1 MQLSK
6 GNINKMI
13 LVIAPSRQTRGGITS
28 VVRAYS
34 STAFWNQLNCKWIE
48 TYIDRNN
55 IYKILFFLKGF
66 IHYIIL
72 LPFAS
77 IVHIHL
83 SEPISAIRKTFFFI
97 PALLLNKKIIL
108 HFHSFSPEITYLGK
122 YKKVYKFLFSNC
134 DALIVLSASCEKN
147 IIEMLQIN
155 KSKIN
160 VLYNPC
166 PEIVQRTN
174 TLISSKYI
182 LFIGTLTKRKGYHD
196 LINAFQKVSNIY
208 PEWKLILAG
217 NGEIDKANILADKL
231 NISDKVT
238 CLDWITDSE
247 KDNVF
252 RNASI
257 FCLPSYVEGLPM
269 AIMDA
274 LAYGL
279 PVVTTPVGGIPDV
292 FSHMKNAI
300 FIEPG
305 NIEEISEALLM
316 LIRSEKLAEQL
327 KAESLFLKENLF
339 DLNKITQKLNL
350 IYLQIIKSKKHAT
363 VTV

>member
-1 MQLSK
+1 
-6 GNINKMI
+6 MI
-13 LVIAPSRQTRGGITS
+13 LVIAPSRSTRGGITS

-55 IYKILFFLKGF
+55 FLKILFFLKGF
-66 IHYIIL
+66 VQYLIL
-72 LPFAS
+72 LPFAA
-77 IVHIHL
+77 IIHIHL
-83 SEPISAIRKTFFFI
+83 SEHISALRKTFFFI
-97 PALLLNKKIIL
+97 PALILNKKIII

-122 YKKVYKFLFSNC
+122 FRKIYKFLFSRC
-134 DALIVLSASCEKN
+134 DALIVLSSSCEKN
-147 IIEMLQIN
+147 IVEALHID

-160 VLYNPC
+160 ILYNPC
-166 PEIVQRTN
+166 PLIEPRTDVKN
-174 TLISSKYI
+174 NSKYI

-196 LINAFQKVSNIY
+196 LINAFQKISPIY

-217 NGEIDKANILADKL
+217 NGEIKEANELAKKL
-231 NISDKVT
+231 NISQSVS
-238 CLDWITDSE
+238 CLDWITDIE
-247 KDNVF
+247 KDEVF

-257 FCLPSYVEGLPM
+257 FCLPSYFEGLPM

-279 PVVTTPVGGIPDV
+279 PVVTTPVGGIPDI

-305 NIEEISEALLM
+305 NVNDISEALLM
-316 LIRSEKLAEQL
+316 LIKSEKLADQL
-327 KAESLFLKENLF
+327 KSESRLLKENLF
-339 DLNKITQKLNL
+339 DLNKIIQKLNL
-350 IYLQIIKSKKHAT
+350 IYSQCIKSKKHAADT
-363 VTV
+363 V

>member
-1 MQLSK
+1 
-6 GNINKMI
+6 MI
-13 LVIAPSRQTRGGITS
+13 LVVAPGRKTRGGITS
-28 VVRAYS
+28 VVKAYS

-48 TYIDRNN
+48 SYIDRNKF
-55 IYKILFFLKGF
+55 YKIYFFLKGF
-66 IHYIIL
+66 LHYIIL

-83 SEPISAIRKTFFFI
+83 SEPISALRKTFFFI
-97 PALLLNKKIIL
+97 PALLIKKKIIL

-122 YKKVYKFLFSNC
+122 YKRVYKFLFSKC
-134 DALIVLSASCEKN
+134 DALIVLSASCKKN
-147 IIEMLQIN
+147 IIELLHIDNM
-155 KSKIN
+155 KID

-166 PEIVQRTN
+166 PEITPSTD

-182 LFIGTLTKRKGYHD
+182 LFIGILTKRKGYHD
-196 LINAFQKVSNIY
+196 LINAFQKISFIY
-208 PEWKLILAG
+208 PEWKLVLAG
-217 NGEIDKANILADKL
+217 NGEIEEAKKLAHKL
-231 NISDKVT
+231 SISDKVS

-257 FCLPSYVEGLPM
+257 FCLPSYVEGFPM

-274 LAYGL
+274 IAYGL
-279 PVVTTPVGGIPDV
+279 PVITTPVGGIPDV
-292 FSHMKNAI
+292 FSNMKNAV

-305 NIEEISEALLM
+305 NIEEISDALLL
-316 LIRSEKLAEQL
+316 LIKSEKLAEQL
-327 KAESLFLKENLF
+327 KTESLYLKENLF
-339 DLNKITQKLNL
+339 NLIKITQKLNL
-350 IYLQIIKSKKHAT
+350 IYSHCLKSKKHAY